1 MKKGIGFQPRLSLGE
16 KDKNGGPGNN
26 EAKLNRIPFNPTA

>member
-1 MKKGIGFQPRLSLGE
+1 MKKEIEFQPRLLLGE
-16 KDKNGGPGNN
+16 MDKNGGPSNN